1 MSVLSGIIYSYIG
14 LILLPYTPYW
24 NNRNIHNLGNTG
36 PLGNLHAM
44 TAPIMTKF
52 IDRAA
57 YGGRNIREEVY
68 NTFEG
73 NVLDMCCGT
82 GFSTKPG
89 NTGIDTSLEMLR
101 FSKIFNP
108 GSEYL
113 YGNAERFGKDDEFD
127 TVSIMFAFHEMPTS
141 AHEKIIRNAIRVA
154 RKKVVVVDISKDY
167 NPTKAML
174 SGEPYLL
181 NYLDN
186 FEKTIERTPFQY
198 PLYYKTRSKLSGV
211 NKTNLVKGH
220 VDMWEYIMKD
230 HEEPRHLEDSVP
242 NPIVNEPISNSEVTR
257 KKFSREMYRLGGS
270 GGWGKFG
277 TLEDKKTKRE
287 EKKEKEM
294 ADRRMKKAAKKL
306 NYKKRKSV
314 DWEDRQEKKLD
325 NWKGVSGIYIL
336 RGDGNYEITPHPLQ
350 KEREENERLNREQEN
365 KNTTNSYNYWGT
377 ITTNMIDENKRRV
390 DDYSYKNK
398 AEYSMKTNWY
408 YRPDEDDY
416 GCKWY

>member
-1 MSVLSGIIYSYIG
+1 MSVLSGIIYSYTCM
-14 LILLPYTPYW
+14 ILSPYVPYW

-73 NVLDMCCGT
+73 EVLDMCCGT

-89 NTGIDTSLEMLR
+89 SVGIDTSLEMLR

-186 FEKTIERTPFQY
+186 FEKTIERTPFKY

-220 VDMWEYIMKD
+220 VDMWEYTIKD
-230 HEEPRHLEDSVP
+230 YEEEPRHLEDSAP
-242 NPIVNEPISNSEVTR
+242 NPIVDEPISNSEVTR
-257 KKFSREMYRLGGS
+257 KKFSREMYRLGGN
-270 GGWGKFG
+270 GGWGEFG

-306 NYKKRKSV
+306 NYKRMKSI

-325 NWKGVSGIYIL
+325 NWKGMSGIYIL
-336 RGDGNYEITPHPLQ
+336 RGDGNYQITPHPLQ
-350 KEREENERLNREQEN
+350 KEREENERLNKEREN
-365 KNTTNSYNYWGT
+365 KNITESYNYWGT

-398 AEYSMKTNWY
+398 ADYSMKTNWY
-408 YRPDEDDY
+408 YSPSEES
-416 GCKWY
+416 